1 MASLDSLRKMLKLD
15 PGNQDIID
23 KINKERDAKKPK
35 HKGMGP
41 AYKSKSSGGTVR
53 LKKGKGVKGPAS
65 SAIEQMKSI
74 PGHLKAVS
82 KAKNK
87 ASGGVVRLKSGGPV
101 VDSYDYS

>member
-1 MASLDSLRKMLKLD
+1 MATLASLKKMLKLD

-23 KINKERDAKKPK
+23 KINKERDAKKK
-35 HKGMGP
+35 THKGMGG
-41 AYKSKSSGGTVR
+41 AYKRNASGGTVR